1 MHISPT
7 TAARSGTPRASA
19 ADRYDSARVLGR
31 SIPAARRAARSGPLR
46 PQERARALQVVR
58 GLDEGVQ
65 CMSVGERVQ
74 LIFPAEWG
82 YGARG
87 FPGLVPPNTPLEF
100 DLELVEIM

>member
-1 MHISPT
+1 MS
-7 TAARSGTPRASA
+7 
-19 ADRYDSARVLGR
+19 
-31 SIPAARRAARSGPLR
+31 
-46 PQERARALQVVR
+46 QVVR